1 MGEVGS
7 KYIVYSM
14 IGMSIMSTHTHIYS
28 ISIKYMRVFVCVC
41 VHLCHF
47 DVYLFVWVCWGI

>member
-14 IGMSIMSTHTHIYS
+14 IGMSIMSTHTHIYILSLLS
-28 ISIKYMRVFVCVC
+28 ICVCLFVC